1 MDFIDKIMAYE
12 DGSLTDDQ
20 ELELYSELISTGQA
34 WTLQG
39 SYGRTAKAYMD
50 LGYLNESGDILKRFE
65 DEG

>member
-1 MDFIDKIMAYE
+1 MKRKGKEMDFIDKIMAYE

-39 SYGRTAKAYMD
+39 SYGDRK
-50 LGYLNESGDILKRFE
+50 SVV
-65 DEG
+65 